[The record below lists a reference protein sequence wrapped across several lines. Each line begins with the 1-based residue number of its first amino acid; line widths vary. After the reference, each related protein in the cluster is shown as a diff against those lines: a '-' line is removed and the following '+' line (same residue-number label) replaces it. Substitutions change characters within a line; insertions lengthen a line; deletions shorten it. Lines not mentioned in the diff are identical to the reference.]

1 MSTSL
6 SAFGDNARTREE
18 DNKNN
23 FYNVLQPSLS
33 LSTQYPHCHQD
44 KLRKQL
50 KQPLQQVTTPG
61 HCLFEALANQ
71 GLLVAKQHFT
81 TLRLA
86 HNLTHFL
93 HSIVRLAMCPRE
105 AIPFHGTLSRHGIT

>member
-1 MSTSL
+1 MSTFL
-6 SAFGDNARTREE
+6 SAFGGNARTREE
-18 DNKNN
+18 DNQNN

-50 KQPLQQVTTPG
+50 KQPLQQVTTLRQDI
-61 HCLFEALANQ
+61 CLFEALANQ

-86 HNLTHFL
+86 HKQ
-93 HSIVRLAMCPRE
+93 VE
-105 AIPFHGTLSRHGIT
+105 LSNTP